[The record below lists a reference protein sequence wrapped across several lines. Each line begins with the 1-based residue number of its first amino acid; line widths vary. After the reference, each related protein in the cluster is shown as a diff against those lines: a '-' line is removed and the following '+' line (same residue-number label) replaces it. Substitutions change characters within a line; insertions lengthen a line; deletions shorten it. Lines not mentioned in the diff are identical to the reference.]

1 MLIVYNSLHQKSTIH
16 HPNEFGC
23 FLEFRSCNAEAMF
36 RSRPPQRAFRLGRP
50 PSECSMDRSPICR
63 CLFEGDAQTS
73 VERTRSNPTCSGGA
87 ELVQCR
93 TNDLIR
99 GCGDCSVA
107 LDCGT
112 KSVATK
118 KSFPGHQFSSE
129 TCPSHPSFP
138 VVALGSPNFC
148 STCL

>member
-36 RSRPPQRAFRLGRP
+36 RSRLPQRAFRLGRP

-63 CLFEGDAQTS
+63 CLFEGDAQTA
-73 VERTRSNPTCSGGA
+73 VERTRSNPTGCGGA

-138 VVALGSPNFC
+138 VAALGSPNFC